1 VGVGKVPED
10 VGDDGNGED
19 TELTGPVEFCTEAG
33 GVAVCGLSALIDKR
47 GACRSLQADKKIV
60 KNHVVRMQL
69 LRGHRM
75 LFKFNVWWRGDTY
88 RVIVVLDG
96 RTNTRIG
103 HERQP

>member
-1 VGVGKVPED
+1 MPED

-19 TELTGPVEFCTEAG
+19 TELAGSAEFCT
-33 GVAVCGLSALIDKR
+33 VAVVCGLSALIDKR
-47 GACRSLQADKKIV
+47 GGCRSLQADKKIV